1 MAIKKKYAALGR
13 GLDALISTQEEVET
27 SGSSSISEIALSQIE
42 ANPNQPRREFDEKAL
57 EELADSIRNFG
68 IIQPITLRQLSD
80 DRYQIIAGERRWRA
94 SQMAGIQRIPAYIR
108 TADDENMMQM
118 ALVENIQRE
127 ELNPIEVALAYQ
139 HLIERY
145 NLKQEELSEKIGKNR
160 ATIANTLR
168 LLKLPAQVQMAI
180 KNRQIDKGHAR
191 ALLSLADPAMQV
203 KFFKEVLEKGYSVRQ
218 IEEMVAQINAGEAV
232 KSGKRTLQDKK
243 VLLPEEFKVLKTQL
257 SDFFK
262 TKVQMTCSQQGKGKI
277 SIPFENEEELTR
289 IIELF
294 DKMRGWVIFKL
305 WWNDYSRL

>member
-1 MAIKKKYAALGR
+1 MAIKKKYTALGR
-13 GLDALISTQEEVET
+13 GLDALISTHEEVET
-27 SGSSSISEIALSQIE
+27 SGSSSISEVALSQIE

-57 EELADSIRNFG
+57 EELAESIRNFG
-68 IIQPITLRQLSD
+68 IIQPITLRKLND

-94 SQMAGIQRIPAYIR
+94 SQMAGLQRVPAYIR

-203 KFFKEVLEKGYSVRQ
+203 KFFKEVLDKGYSVRQ
-218 IEEMVAQINAGEAV
+218 IEEMVAQINAGETV

-243 VLLPEEFKVLKTQL
+243 VLLPEEFKLLKTQL

-294 DKMRGWVIFKL
+294 DRMKG
-305 WWNDYSRL
+305 

>member
-68 IIQPITLRQLSD
+68 IIQPITLRQLSE

-218 IEEMVAQINAGEAV
+218 IEEMVAQINAGEVV

-243 VLLPEEFKVLKTQL
+243 VLLPEEFKVLKTKL

-294 DKMRGWVIFKL
+294 DKMR
-305 WWNDYSRL
+305 S

>member
-1 MAIKKKYAALGR
+1 MAIKKKYTALGR
-13 GLDALISTQEEVET
+13 GLDALISTHEEVET
-27 SGSSSISEIALSQIE
+27 SGSSSISEVAISQIE

-57 EELADSIRNFG
+57 EELAESIRNFG
-68 IIQPITLRQLSD
+68 IIQPITLRKLSD

-94 SQMAGIQRIPAYIR
+94 SQMAGLQRVPAYIR

-203 KFFKEVLEKGYSVRQ
+203 KFFKEVVEKGYSVRQ
-218 IEEMVAQINAGEAV
+218 IEEMVSQINAGEAV

-243 VLLPEEFKVLKTQL
+243 VLLPEEFKVLKMRL

-277 SIPFENEEELTR
+277 SIPFDNEEELTR

-294 DKMRGWVIFKL
+294 DRMKG
-305 WWNDYSRL
+305 

>member
-1 MAIKKKYAALGR
+1 MAIKKKYTALGR

-27 SGSSSISEIALSQIE
+27 SGSSSISEVALSQIE

-57 EELADSIRNFG
+57 EELAESIRNFG
-68 IIQPITLRQLSD
+68 IIQPITLRKLSD

-94 SQMAGIQRIPAYIR
+94 SQMAGIQRVPAYIR
-108 TADDENMMQM
+108 PADDENMMQM

-180 KNRQIDKGHAR
+180 KNRQLDKGHAR

-203 KFFKEVLEKGYSVRQ
+203 KLFKEVVEKGYSVRQ

-243 VLLPEEFKVLKTQL
+243 VLLPEEFKVLKSRL
-257 SDFFK
+257 SDFFNA
-262 TKVQMTCSQQGKGKI
+262 KVQMTCSQQGKGKI
-277 SIPFENEEELTR
+277 SIPFENEEQLTR

-294 DKMRGWVIFKL
+294 DRMKG
-305 WWNDYSRL
+305 